1 MELSVFYDHVLEA
14 AHQTDKSTLE
24 ILKCCHEFGINGL
37 EMNFSFLDEKK
48 KTVCSELSDS
58 GMKISCI
65 YETFDFGRNKDISE
79 GKRMIE
85 AAAEM
90 KASRILVI
98 PGELESWEA
107 AELSACSDDYDTV
120 EQYMNQSE
128 RILNMQYALIELVGY
143 AAKAGIQIT
152 LEDFDGF
159 MHPFARINQLLWF
172 MKHVPGLKYTLDMGN
187 FAFSN
192 EDVVK
197 AATVLGEYIVHVHC
211 KDRRKSQY
219 VKGEFCKGLGQC
231 AAGEGYIPIDSLVKC
246 LKASGYNG
254 YLAIEH
260 FGVQNQISYIE
271 KSADYLKR
279 LI

>member
-1 MELSVFYDHVLEA
+1 M
-14 AHQTDKSTLE
+14 
-24 ILKCCHEFGINGL
+24 
-37 EMNFSFLDEKK
+37 
-48 KTVCSELSDS
+48 ELSDS

-90 KASRILVI
+90 KAPRILVI
-98 PGELESWEA
+98 PGELEIWEA

-159 MHPFARINQLLWF
+159 MHPFARLNQLHWF

-187 FAFSN
+187 FAFS
-192 EDVVK
+192 K
-197 AATVLGEYIVHVHC
+197 
-211 KDRRKSQY
+211 
-219 VKGEFCKGLGQC
+219 
-231 AAGEGYIPIDSLVKC
+231 
-246 LKASGYNG
+246 
-254 YLAIEH
+254 
-260 FGVQNQISYIE
+260 
-271 KSADYLKR
+271 
-279 LI
+279 